1 MGNAAVTLLLLLCL
15 ICWNLLP
22 IDSELWTVAYKCT
35 ADVREMLS
43 DWKSVGNR
51 LENFQCS
58 MGHSFPEIEK
68 EKTIPPCLPWRG
80 DCAALKIR
88 YLLTVKVILWQ
99 SRFLPYD
106 SWKNTTGEDGQEPPY
121 YCHGTEERTAPG
133 TCTGSI
139 FQWGINGAVYLETG
153 RERYGTFPVFGK
165 QKTNRE
171 RRCLLGKRT
180 LAFEKTKT
188 KQI

>member
-68 EKTIPPCLPWRG
+68 EKTIPPCLP
-80 DCAALKIR
+80 
-88 YLLTVKVILWQ
+88 
-99 SRFLPYD
+99 
-106 SWKNTTGEDGQEPPY
+106 E
-121 YCHGTEERTAPG
+121 GTEKVVKCKSLTQYI
-133 TCTGSI
+133 CCFYNSHHNI
-139 FQWGINGAVYLETG
+139 LY
-153 RERYGTFPVFGK
+153 
-165 QKTNRE
+165 
-171 RRCLLGKRT
+171 
-180 LAFEKTKT
+180 
-188 KQI
+188 